1 MALMM
6 GKLYSALREA
16 GVLDPSAREAAEEVA
31 SFEKANLEAR
41 LLVLTWM
48 VATVIAMLLVG
59 FGAGITL
66 LLRVIDLVKH

>member
-1 MALMM
+1 M
-6 GKLYSALREA
+6 KKREA
-16 GVLDPSAREAAEEVA
+16 GVLDPGAREAAEEVA
-31 SFEKANLEAR
+31 SFENRLANLEAR
-41 LLVLTWM
+41 LLALTWM